1 MICRELELTEEYKST
16 SIHKLEKMILQFS
29 PDVIQTQ
36 LLSFPGLTSKN
47 SLSQA
52 SQPNEECKSIAVNTY
67 ESSQAQFWLDAN
79 RPQTQLFP
87 DSCSEQSSF

>member
-1 MICRELELTEEYKST
+1 MICRELELTEECKST

-29 PDVIQTQ
+29 PDTTQTQ
-36 LLSFPGLTSKN
+36 MLSFPGLMSKN
-47 SLSQA
+47 SLPQA
-52 SQPNEECKSIAVNTY
+52 SQPNKECKSIAVNTY

-87 DSCSEQSSF
+87 DSCSEQNSF